1 MKKSYTPLAE
11 LWWPLDTALS
21 AMSGGELVFG
31 KLTQEVEIVLSAS
44 TIWATE
50 IHPFMMEQ
58 GELLPS
64 VEAQGAMVLVRVERD
79 DEEEGLLD
87 RLHQM

>member
-11 LWWPLDTALS
+11 LWRPLDTALS
-21 AMSGGELVFG
+21 AMSGGEPVFG
-31 KLTQEVEIVLSAS
+31 KLKEVEIVLSAS

-64 VEAQGAMVLVRVERD
+64 VEAQGAIVLVRVERND
-79 DEEEGLLD
+79 KEEGLLNW
-87 RLHQM
+87 LHQM